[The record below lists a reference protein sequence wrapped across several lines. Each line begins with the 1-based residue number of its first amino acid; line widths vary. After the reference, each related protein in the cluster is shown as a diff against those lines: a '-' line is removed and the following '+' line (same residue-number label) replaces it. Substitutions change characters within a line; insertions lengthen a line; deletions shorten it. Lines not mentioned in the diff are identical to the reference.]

1 MPLCLRVL
9 PCILFILINPISST
23 PRSANKRSGD
33 SSINRLRGSERVT
46 ESSSDGK
53 RRKSII
59 APYESP
65 LPHRSR
71 GIIPSSVPV
80 DDPARVVGNP
90 VAALRSNILRN
101 AGRRRSVSLFAR
113 PLNGEDSFSPL
124 MREPR
129 PTKKPRDRSGS
140 NGNEA
145 DDETVDSERE
155 YSSVIASQNP
165 ATPVRAVPLRRNVR
179 LPTMSP
185 QSAGDI
191 NSSQMT
197 PSTPPREGSQDPAY
211 QSPVVGETIP
221 VIDSDYT
228 TPRQAFRPRKK
239 KKNES
244 PVSVIETGVS
254 PIVSRLEIGNAPES
268 LPPIELFRN
277 D

>member
-1 MPLCLRVL
+1 
-9 PCILFILINPISST
+9 
-23 PRSANKRSGD
+23 
-33 SSINRLRGSERVT
+33 
-46 ESSSDGK
+46 
-53 RRKSII
+53 
-59 APYESP
+59 
-65 LPHRSR
+65 
-71 GIIPSSVPV
+71 
-80 DDPARVVGNP
+80 
-90 VAALRSNILRN
+90 
-101 AGRRRSVSLFAR
+101 
-113 PLNGEDSFSPL
+113 
-124 MREPR
+124 
-129 PTKKPRDRSGS
+129 
-140 NGNEA
+140 
-145 DDETVDSERE
+145 
-155 YSSVIASQNP
+155 
-165 ATPVRAVPLRRNVR
+165 VRAVPLRRNVR

-254 PIVSRLEIGNAPES
+254 PVVSRLQIGNAPES